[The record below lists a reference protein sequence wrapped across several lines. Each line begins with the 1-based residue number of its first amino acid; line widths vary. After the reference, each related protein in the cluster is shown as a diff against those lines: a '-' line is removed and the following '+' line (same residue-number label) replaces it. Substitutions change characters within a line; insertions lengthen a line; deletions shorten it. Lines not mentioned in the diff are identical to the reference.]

1 MCVLRASG
9 ADFDPDAFLS
19 SSSLEAFKIL
29 RRGEPHLPR
38 TQPDG
43 PKYAYSGIT
52 VVVSNAPMNDLPSQ
66 VADAEDFLRL
76 HRAEIEQLA
85 KTPQITELALD
96 FPIELRMGLPGVA
109 AQFDRFPAS
118 LVRLAGELG
127 LGLEL
132 SIYPRSESVEPAPAA
147 QAAKPV
153 RSAKRRTRTPK
164 RRR

>member
-9 ADFDPDAFLS
+9 AEFDPDAFLAT
-19 SSSLEAFKIL
+19 SSLEAFKIL
-29 RRGEPHLPR
+29 RRGEPRLPR
-38 TQPDG
+38 TAPDG
-43 PKYAYSGIT
+43 PKFAYSGIT
-52 VVVSNAPMNDLPSQ
+52 LVVSGAPMNDLPSQ

-76 HRAEIEQLA
+76 HRAEIERLA

-96 FPIELRMGLPGVA
+96 FPIELRMGLPGVS

-132 SIYPRSESVEPAPAA
+132 SIYPRSEPAEPAPAA
-147 QAAKPV
+147 RPAKATRPPKP
-153 RSAKRRTRTPK
+153 RARTPK